1 MSEVALL
8 EIDMTRV
15 FDYLA
20 AARGRLL
27 GWVRDLER
35 ERPGTYV
42 QSFPI
47 GLGSMRVTLLH
58 MAAAEWAYVERLAGR
73 DFPLGD
79 SPFTPER
86 ILELEPLVR
95 AWQAQAPR
103 TAAAIT
109 SIGDPTRT
117 VEFISQFGPARVR
130 TTAAEIT
137 LHMALHEVHH
147 RSQVM
152 AMLRRCGVRAEN
164 LDYSFLA
171 FDRTPLNR

>member
-1 MSEVALL
+1 MP
-8 EIDMTRV
+8 RV

-20 AARGRLL
+20 AARRHLL
-27 GWVRDLER
+27 EWVRDLER
-35 ERPGTYV
+35 EQRGVYA

-47 GLGSMRVTLLH
+47 GLGSMRATLLH
-58 MAAAEWAYVERLAGR
+58 IAAAEWAYVERLAGR

-86 ILELEPLVR
+86 IPELEPLER
-95 AWQAQAPR
+95 AWQAQTTR
-103 TAAAIT
+103 TAAAIR
-109 SIGDPTRT
+109 SIGDPART

-147 RSQVM
+147 RAQVM
-152 AMLRRCGVRAEN
+152 AMLRQCGVRAEN
-164 LDYSFLA
+164 IDYSFLA
-171 FDRTPLNR
+171 FDRIPITR